1 MALLDPPDL
10 LRVSDRLLASP
21 LVVPHLQ
28 GVLEAPHPPGDLVDH
43 PLEDREDI
51 RGEMEG
57 EEEEEEEEEEG
68 MEVEVMEEEVEEEV
82 VVMAAE
88 EGQHMACSY
97 VVL

>member
-28 GVLEAPHPPGDLVDH
+28 GVLEAPHPLGDLVDH
-43 PLEDREDI
+43 PLEDLEDI

-57 EEEEEEEEEEG
+57 EEEEEEEG
-68 MEVEVMEEEVEEEV
+68 MEVEVMEEEEEEEEEV